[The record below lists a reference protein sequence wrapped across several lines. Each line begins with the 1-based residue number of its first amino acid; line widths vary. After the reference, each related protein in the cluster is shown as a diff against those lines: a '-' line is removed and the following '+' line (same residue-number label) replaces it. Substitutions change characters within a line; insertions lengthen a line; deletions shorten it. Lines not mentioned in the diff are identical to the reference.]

1 MHLKPLGNLERNK
14 RQKSGIRLYNPA
26 KESVSTKNT
35 SSNQTATDMSLEA
48 KPLSQRKSQIQD
60 KELSNKVFEVS
71 NKNFYSSNTGK
82 AFSEKPENMIPHFE
96 ASSSRRK
103 PKVSDLIRCE
113 DESKI
118 IS

>member
-1 MHLKPLGNLERNK
+1 MHSKSLGNLERNK

-48 KPLSQRKSQIQD
+48 KPLSQRKSQFQE
-60 KELSNKVFEVS
+60 KESSSKVFEVV

-82 AFSEKPENMIPHFE
+82 AFAETPENMIPHFE
-96 ASSSRRK
+96 TSSCRRK

-118 IS
+118 IN